1 MVVKNIYIYRLI
13 SLKIPQILVFGGLTL
28 LFIHV
33 PGIDSLR
40 VRKSG
45 FPVLAVE
52 DNDEDA
58 IFETGQTTS
67 CWSCLPC
74 FYALPAFLKQDVGV
88 VPSMSA
94 YFYLLL
100 APAFLHYQLK
110 ILILMHLGIHDP
122 PESSILGGITT

>member
-13 SLKIPQILVFGGLTL
+13 SLEIPQILVIGGRAL
-28 LFIHV
+28 LLIHV
-33 PGIDSLR
+33 PGIDTLR

-45 FPVLAVE
+45 HPVFAVK

-58 IFETGQTTS
+58 IFETGQAAS
-67 CWSCLPC
+67 CWPCLPC
-74 FYALPAFLKQDVGV
+74 FYAFPAFLQQGVGV
-88 VPSMSA
+88 VPGMPA

-100 APAFLHYQLK
+100 ALAFLHYQLEV
-110 ILILMHLGIHDP
+110 LVLMHLGIHDP